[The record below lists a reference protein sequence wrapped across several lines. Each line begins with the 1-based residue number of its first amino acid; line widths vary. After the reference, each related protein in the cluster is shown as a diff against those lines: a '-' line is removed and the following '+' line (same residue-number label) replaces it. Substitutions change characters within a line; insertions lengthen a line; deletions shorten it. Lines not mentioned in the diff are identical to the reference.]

1 MLLLARVGGLL
12 RPRAF
17 NWPQDSVEICS
28 ENLGLWDLCELV
40 PTDNDNTPEFA
51 FAAKTFSTPKVLP
64 NYSTLDTTFFGHAS
78 GAEFS
83 WSIFRSLSPRLPSSN
98 ATHAGHRTAEVL
110 QSINMKE
117 CAPKLLDS
125 KPRTQS
131 LKPPAPS
138 FLLQPC
144 DLNRSMQ

>member
-64 NYSTLDTTFFGHAS
+64 NYSTLDTTFFGPAS

-83 WSIFRSLSPRLPSSN
+83 WSFHP
-98 ATHAGHRTAEVL
+98 A
-110 QSINMKE
+110 
-117 CAPKLLDS
+117 C
-125 KPRTQS
+125 
-131 LKPPAPS
+131 PAPMRPTPAIE
-138 FLLQPC
+138 LLKFFKA
-144 DLNRSMQ
+144 ST